1 MRLRESMQR
10 FRGESGKVL
19 RFENKLK
26 FELKKHF
33 KNVVLD
39 KENSLVQKV
48 RRWRVRI
55 MN

>member
-1 MRLRESMQR
+1 MRLKESMQS

-19 RFENKLK
+19 RFESKLK

-39 KENSLVQKV
+39 KEKSLVQKV
-48 RRWRVRI
+48 RRLRIRI

>member
-1 MRLRESMQR
+1 MQR

-26 FELKKHF
+26 FELNKHL

-39 KENSLVQKV
+39 KVKSFVQKV
-48 RRWRVRI
+48 RRLRI
-55 MN
+55 RKMI

>member
-1 MRLRESMQR
+1 MQR

-26 FELKKHF
+26 FELKKH
-33 KNVVLD
+33 VVLD
-39 KENSLVQKV
+39 KVKSLVQKV
-48 RRWRVRI
+48 RRLRIRI